1 MPRQSKAH
9 QVVVNRTD
17 EEIDIPEELSKWM
30 EAKSRETGIRL
41 VIDKPSDRKKPDL
54 SEAERKRRSDA
65 MKAHHEKRRAAKAEA
80 EKAASQADAESS
92 DE

>member
-1 MPRQSKAH
+1 MILKMPRVSKAH

-17 EEIDIPEELSKWM
+17 EEIEIPEELSKWM
-30 EAKSRETGIRL
+30 ETKSREIGIRL

-65 MKAHHEKRRAAKAEA
+65 MKAHHERRRAAKAE
-80 EKAASQADAESS
+80 QESS
-92 DE
+92 TTSDE